1 MKNPNRLKLLRIT
14 ICLGL
19 LVGIGCS
26 HELWFPIERTFPR
39 TPFLFVLPESFA
51 VYFEWF
57 FSSILVISL
66 LSIIFCRRPNFFLFV
81 AIFSLTLL
89 SFFDQLHLQPWV
101 YQYLLLL
108 VVFYR
113 HDWQTEDESA
123 VNQTLGLAQIIIA
136 GLYIWSGVQKMNF
149 TFSHELLPALLAPLQ
164 NLFPSVQLPFV
175 FLGIT
180 IPVTESLIGCGLF
193 FRKTRNLAVCLA
205 VLMHSF
211 VLSLLIAKDYNSIV
225 WIWNFTLIFA
235 VVFAF
240 WQNSVS
246 LRETIINR
254 KFTPVKLIV
263 FASVLLPILSFF
275 GWWDLFL
282 SGALYAGNVE
292 IPVIRINEE
301 VFEKLPPTA
310 QSTVFQTKTTG
321 EKMLPLFEWS
331 IADTN
336 APVYLEERVFRQI
349 TREVCK
355 LASDKNQIELI
366 VRERPAI
373 LDGHYKVTVINC
385 LELQ

>member
-1 MKNPNRLKLLRIT
+1 MKNPNRLKFLQIT

-19 LVGIGCS
+19 LVGIACS

-39 TPFLFVLPESFA
+39 TPLLFALPESF
-51 VYFEWF
+51 VWYFEWF

-66 LSIIFCRRPNFFLFV
+66 LLIIFLRRPKIFLAV
-81 AIFSLTLL
+81 AISSLVLL
-89 SFFDQLHLQPWV
+89 SLFDQLHLQPWV
-101 YQYLLLL
+101 YQYLLIFA
-108 VVFYR
+108 VFWR

-136 GLYIWSGVQKMNF
+136 GLYVWSGVQKMNF
-149 TFSHELLPALLAPLQ
+149 TFSHELLPSLLAPLQ
-164 NLFPSVQLPFV
+164 NLFPSIQLLFV
-175 FLGIT
+175 FLGIA
-180 IPVTESLIGCGLF
+180 IPVTESLVGCGLL
-193 FRKTRNLAVCLA
+193 FRRTRNLAVCLA
-205 VLMHSF
+205 ILMHSF
-211 VLSLLIAKDYNSIV
+211 ILSLLIAKDYNSIV

-373 LDGHYKVTVINC
+373 LDGHYKVAVINC
-385 LELQ
+385 LELK